1 MQEEITKIIQMVE
14 DGKVS
19 SEEASKLISAL
30 NEDKEA
36 SESST
41 SKGAYMGKS
50 VKINIHSQGKEAVNM
65 RIPIRFV
72 KWILKT
78 GHGFAS
84 AIPEA
89 KAYVDDIDMDAV
101 MAAIDQGAEGKI
113 IDMETE
119 EGDSIAVY
127 IE

>member
-1 MQEEITKIIQMVE
+1 MQEEIARIIHMVE
-14 DGKVS
+14 EGKIN

-30 NEDKEA
+30 NEDKEPA
-36 SESST
+36 ETST
-41 SKGAYMGKS
+41 SKSTYMKKS
-50 VKINIHSQGKEAVNM
+50 VKINIRSEDKETLNVSV
-65 RIPIRFV
+65 PIRFV

-78 GHGFAS
+78 GHGIAS

-89 KAYVDDIDMDAV
+89 KAYVDDIDMNAV
-101 MAAIDQGAEGKI
+101 MDAIDHGAEGKI
-113 IDMETE
+113 IDMDTE